1 MGMEL
6 VEIGRTGR
14 PHGVRGELSLH
25 VEELYLDDLLQAKAV
40 LIGEPAIPY
49 FVQQF
54 RVGGKLTVT
63 LETFTTREQVSLLS
77 GKPLWLPSDQ
87 VTVEAEEAITPWDAL
102 IGYRIVA
109 EGYPLLGPVADIV
122 DLPEHYLAEIEH
134 EGKTVYI
141 PLHDDLVIAVRE
153 DDQTVEMDLP
163 GGLLDLG
170 F

>member
-1 MGMEL
+1 MEL

-14 PHGVRGELSLH
+14 PHGVKGELSLH
-25 VEELYLDDLLQAKAV
+25 VEELYLDDLLRATAV

-54 RVGGKLTVT
+54 REGGKLTVT

-87 VTVEAEEAITPWDAL
+87 VTVEEDDAVTPWDTL
-102 IGYRIVA
+102 IGYSIVA
-109 EGYPLLGPVADIV
+109 EGYPLLGPIVDIV

-134 EGKTVYI
+134 DSKTVYI

-153 DDQTVEMDLP
+153 EEETVEMDLP

-170 F
+170 S

>member
-14 PHGVRGELSLH
+14 PHGVKGELGLH
-25 VEELYLDDLLQAKAV
+25 VEELYVDDLLRAKAV

-49 FVQQF
+49 FVRQF
-54 RVGGKLTVT
+54 RAGGKLTVT
-63 LETFTTREQVSLLS
+63 LETFTTREQVSLLA
-77 GKPLWLPSDQ
+77 GLPLWLPSDQ
-87 VTVEAEEAITPWDAL
+87 VTVEEEEAITPWDAL

-109 EGYPLLGPVADIV
+109 EGYPVLGPIVDIV

-134 EGKTVYI
+134 GGKTVYI

-153 DDQTVEMDLP
+153 KEEMVDMDLP
-163 GGLLDLG
+163 GGLLELG
-170 F
+170 S